1 MTMDA
6 AQISKHTPMMQQ
18 YLKLK
23 AQYPDTL
30 MFYRMGDFY
39 ELFLDDAVK
48 AAKLIDI
55 TLTKRGSS
63 GGRAIEMAG
72 VPYHA
77 AESYLA
83 KLVRLGESVVICEQ
97 VGDPAASKGPVERQ
111 VARIITPGTVTDEAF
126 LSEQSDNLIVS
137 LRQFENKFGLASL
150 DITSGRFNL
159 LEAHSEEALQSEL
172 ERLQPAEIL
181 IDEDFALK
189 NLLPEKTG
197 IRTRPSWDF
206 EFETATRLLKQ
217 QFATYDLAGFGCE
230 NMPLAISAAGCL
242 LQYAKETQ
250 KSALPHIQKIQIERR
265 DDSVILDAATRK
277 NLELTI
283 NIHGGPENTL
293 ADVLDHTATNMGS
306 RLLRR
311 WLHRPLRDK
320 NILSER
326 QEAIESLITNYDFEN
341 IYPCLKQI
349 CDMERILSRVAL
361 RSARPRDLSQLRDSL
376 GHLPELQ
383 ELLKPID
390 NNLINQ
396 TAEQISTFPEVF
408 NLLNTAIIENPPM
421 VIRDGGVIATGYNEE
436 LDNLRNLSEN
446 AGQFLIDL
454 EIREKERTKI
464 PTLKVGYNRVHGYFI
479 EISKAQAL
487 SGEIP
492 AEYIRRQTLKN
503 AERFITPE
511 LKEFEDKVLS
521 SRERALAKEKFL
533 YEELLDKLLENLNPL
548 QTSAQ
553 AISECDVLNT
563 LAERAHSLKLSKPE
577 LVEQSEINITN
588 GRHLV
593 VEHVMDDAFV
603 PNSTELNNTKRMQII
618 TGPNMGGKSTY
629 MRQVALI
636 TLLAHIG
643 SFVPAEKAVI
653 GTVDRIFTRIG
664 ASDDLAT
671 GRSTFMVEM
680 TETANILNNATENSL
695 ILMDEIGR
703 GTSTFDGLSLAWS
716 CAKYLAEEINALTL
730 FATHYFEI
738 TVLEEQCE
746 TIHNVH
752 VEAREHHEKIIFMH
766 TVSDGHASQSY
777 GLQVAQ
783 LAGVPRN
790 IILQAKQK
798 LAELEQN
805 SLETNTDTKN
815 SDSPKTNTNTNTQN
829 QTNQFVQG
837 DLFNTLSS
845 HPVLDKLENISPD
858 ELSPKAALDLVYSL
872 KALITNK

>member
-6 AQISKHTPMMQQ
+6 AQLSKHTPMMQQ

-97 VGDPAASKGPVERQ
+97 VGDPATSKGPVERQ

-137 LRQFENKFGLASL
+137 LHQFETKFGLASL

-206 EFETATRLLKQ
+206 EYETATRLLKQ

-320 NILSER
+320 NILSNR

-361 RSARPRDLSQLRDSL
+361 RSARPRDLAQLRDSL
-376 GHLPELQ
+376 SHLPELQ
-383 ELLKPID
+383 GLLKPVD

-396 TAEQISTFPEVF
+396 TAEQISTFPEVY
-408 NLLNTAIIENPPM
+408 NLLNTAVIENPPM
-421 VIRDGGVIATGYNEE
+421 VIRDGGVIATGYNQE
-436 LDNLRNLSEN
+436 LDELRNLSEN

-680 TETANILNNATENSL
+680 TETANILNNATQNSL

-766 TVSDGHASQSY
+766 TVTDGHASQSY

-805 SLETNTDTKN
+805 SLETNTETKN
-815 SDSPKTNTNTNTQN
+815 SDSPKTNINN
-829 QTNQFVQG
+829 QHQANQFVQG

-858 ELSPKAALDLVYSL
+858 ELSPKAALDLVYTL
-872 KALITNK
+872 KKLADN